1 MQTATRRTIPT
12 HIACGTV
19 CQCPECA
26 HHRQRPHNHQPRASP
41 VQGHGGEPCPIR
53 CANCFDCAG
62 GLTLLLDPAAYP
74 QSQAQGQGTAVPP
87 YSAQSDVT
95 SFTGQLATPDPNA
108 SVHSFDS
115 DAPPFSS
122 SASYVSSGP
131 AQVQVG
137 VYPTAG
143 GQFATGSAS
152 FGNGSSPAFYP
163 PGMDPAGMDVEMDNA
178 EFNAAMAGLDA
189 GIGAA
194 SEGGGA
200 PGGCACPAGRCACP
214 GHQNGQDAGSF
225 WDRPRCGFAVS
236 TERGGCCS
244 SPDGVDGHAH
254 HRLGSDEVG
263 SELGVGSDGG
273 IELGSELGIGSDGGI
288 GSDAG
293 SVVGVG
299 TTNLSMDFADLD
311 FGGLA
316 LPPMQYG
323 HHAQYSDHAQRYSG
337 EYTYQSDRLSAHGDR
352 FSGRG
357 VASNSSQFSNHSN
370 LSLVSSIDSASVSLA
385 SLASSHGI
393 SSLASSHGIP
403 SLASSHGI
411 ITPHSSPL
419 SGRITPNRSGR
430 ITPVRGVTPGHAQ
443 PGQGKPL
450 PRGYRRI
457 LPKVAAMTT
466 HRPFRRHSQQPS
478 LHAVMESDLAGVTSP
493 PPSQVL
499 LQPPPQGQGGYQ
511 QQPRVRKSVRSHL
524 PIVGK
529 YFAPGGRYEP
539 SRLRN
544 LNQPNV
550 NMTGGG
556 GQAYQQQQQAY
567 GQGQSGQMFSSGG
580 AGSASGSSFSGQEQ
594 YGVSDGNGQDGSGQG
609 QGGMYQ
615 QVVHKL
621 EEDVEGEIYSE
632 QDLEQEYEPDQDQ
645 DQVEEVQAY
654 QSAAGQDY
662 GAYQTQ
668 GMGYASGSG
677 MGIAGPSTYVMAAAV
692 PMSMSMSMG
701 GYSYGSASGSGHSQ
715 QHGHVAS
722 SHQHQHQQSSSHQY
736 QQTTPLHHQPQR
748 QQTTMPA
755 PPAPHQASQSYS
767 HLPRSNASVH
777 SHSSVQSR
785 PHLPLQHSSQTAT
798 GAISVHSGVGVMP
811 SPNDMLTPASAMSTP
826 ESVMYSNPD
835 SAMHSPQPLP
845 ADSPAPPSPP
855 HKVSSG
861 VPMPLTMSL
870 PTTGARAPGAMM
882 SRTVTHHAYEDGDA
896 DEKRGGAM
904 MGGNGKDGGVGVNGR
919 KSRWPSFSVHGHRVM
934 VGAKVMGAAYAGRP

>member
-1 MQTATRRTIPT
+1 M
-12 HIACGTV
+12 
-19 CQCPECA
+19 CPECGQ
-26 HHRQRPHNHQPRASP
+26 HRNGPHNHQPNPTP

-62 GLTLLLDPAAYP
+62 GLTLLLDPASYQAP
-74 QSQAQGQGTAVPP
+74 NQAQGQGTSVPP

-95 SFTGQLATPDPNA
+95 SYADQFAAQANA

-122 SASYVSSGP
+122 SPSFPSSGP
-131 AQVQVG
+131 APVG
-137 VYPTAG
+137 VYPTTGA
-143 GQFATGSAS
+143 QFNPGSAS
-152 FGNGSSPAFYP
+152 FPNGSAPGFFQ
-163 PGMDPAGMDVEMDNA
+163 PGMDPAGMDVDMDNA

-194 SEGGGA
+194 TSEGA
-200 PGGCACPAGRCACP
+200 PGGCACPAGRCVCP
-214 GHQNGQDAGSF
+214 THQNGRDASSF

-244 SPDGVDGHAH
+244 SPDGVDGHTH

-273 IELGSELGIGSDGGI
+273 IDLGSELGIGSDGGI

-311 FGGLA
+311 FGNLA

-352 FSGRG
+352 FSARGVG
-357 VASNSSQFSNHSN
+357 VASNSSQFSNQSN

-419 SGRITPNRSGR
+419 SGRLTPNRSGR
-430 ITPVRGVTPGHAQ
+430 VTPVRGVTPGHSQ

-466 HRPFRRHSQQPS
+466 HRPFRRHHAQQPS
-478 LHAVMESDLAGVTSP
+478 LHAVMESDLPGVTSP

-499 LQPPPQGQGGYQ
+499 LQPPQQQGQY

-544 LNQPNV
+544 LNQPPAA
-550 NMTGGG
+550 GGSGQQGQGQQQGQRFGG
-556 GQAYQQQQQAY
+556 GQQGTSQQQGQGQAFQQQAAFA
-567 GQGQSGQMFSSGG
+567 QAHAQSQAEAQSAQMFSP
-580 AGSASGSSFSGQEQ
+580 AGSPFSHEQ
-594 YGVSDGNGQDGSGQG
+594 FGG
-609 QGGMYQ
+609 QGGQMYQ
-615 QVVHKL
+615 QVPHKL
-621 EEDVEGEIYSE
+621 EQDVDGELYDHDHDQELDHDQDQEELLNDVQGYEGGG
-632 QDLEQEYEPDQDQ
+632 QEYE
-645 DQVEEVQAY
+645 VY
-654 QSAAGQDY
+654 QSEGIQYTSSVGAGP
-662 GAYQTQ
+662 
-668 GMGYASGSG
+668 
-677 MGIAGPSTYVMAAAV
+677 GPSTYVMAAAV
-692 PMSMSMSMG
+692 PMSMSMG
-701 GYSYGSASGSGHSQ
+701 GSGGVYSYGSSSGRQ
-715 QHGHVAS
+715 
-722 SHQHQHQQSSSHQY
+722 SHQHHQQTY
-736 QQTTPLHHQPQR
+736 
-748 QQTTMPA
+748 MPA
-755 PPAPHQASQSYS
+755 PPAPQQAAQSYS
-767 HLPRSNASVH
+767 HLPRSNASAH
-777 SHSSVQSR
+777 SHSSAQSR
-785 PHLPLQHSSQTAT
+785 PPLPLQHSSQTAT
-798 GAISVHSGVGVMP
+798 GP
-811 SPNDMLTPASAMSTP
+811 TSASTP
-826 ESVMYSNPD
+826 DSVMN
-835 SAMHSPQPLP
+835 SPPLP
-845 ADSPAPPSPP
+845 PDSPAPPSPER
-855 HKVSSG
+855 KVSSG

-870 PTTGARAPGAMM
+870 PTTGARAPGALMN
-882 SRTVTHHAYEDGDA
+882 RTVTHHAYEDADGDVRDSGPSGMA
-896 DEKRGGAM
+896 
-904 MGGNGKDGGVGVNGR
+904 GNKDGGGMNGR

-934 VGAKVMGAAYAGRP
+934 VGAKVMGAAYTARS